1 MRKNRA
7 FTLIEVM
14 VSIFIFTTSML
25 GYMAFHAH
33 SMSVLFENESAQ
45 FAHAL
50 AFNLVEE
57 FNSMSYD
64 SFKELAGT
72 GSVVN
77 LQESTLQNDKYLG
90 ANYRISP
97 FYMTGSASYAFYR
110 NIVIAP
116 YSMATGTYVQP
127 GTYLST
133 LYQIEVSVYWPKMGH
148 GEYPCTN
155 SSSAGFDDNCNA
167 LTIPLVRSN
176 RAY

>member
-14 VSIFIFTTSML
+14 ISIFIFTTSML

-64 SFKELAGT
+64 SFKALAGS

-77 LQESTLQNDKYLG
+77 LQESTLQDEKYFG
-90 ANYRISP
+90 SNYPISP
-97 FYMTGSASYAFYR
+97 FYMTGSASYPFYR

-116 YSMATGTYVQP
+116 YSMATGNYAVG

-133 LYQIEVSVYWPKMGH
+133 LYQVKVSVYWPKMGH
-148 GEYPCTN
+148 GEYQCTN
-155 SSSAGFDDNCNA
+155 SGAAGFDDNCNS

-176 RAY
+176 RNH

>member
-50 AFNLVEE
+50 AFNLIEE

-64 SFKELAGT
+64 SFKELAGS
-72 GSVVN
+72 GSVVT
-77 LQESTLQNDKYLG
+77 LQESTLQDDKYLG
-90 ANYRISP
+90 ATYKISP

-110 NIVIAP
+110 HIVIAP
-116 YSMATGTYVQP
+116 YSMATGNYAQP

-148 GEYPCTN
+148 GESSCTN
-155 SSSAGFDDNCNA
+155 ESSSEFDANCNK

-176 RAY
+176 RAF

>member
-1 MRKNRA
+1 MRKNKA

-14 VSIFIFTTSML
+14 ISIFIFTTAML

-64 SFKELAGT
+64 SFKELATPG
-72 GSVVN
+72 N
-77 LQESTLQNDKYLG
+77 LNKLMDNKDLKNYFG
-90 ANYRISP
+90 ANYDVST
-97 FYMTGSASYAFYR
+97 FYMTGSSSYGFHRKFLIKSYQQATGNY
-110 NIVIAP
+110 AQ
-116 YSMATGTYVQP
+116 TGTY
-127 GTYLST
+127 LAT
-133 LYQIEVSVYWPKMGH
+133 LYQVEVSVWWPKIGH
-148 GEYPCTN
+148 GSEPCDN
-155 SSSAGFDDNCNA
+155 ENDGDFNKNCNSIK
-167 LTIPLVRSN
+167 IPLVRSN